1 MDKLHSVYDSMKTRC
16 GFRSIV
22 GVINLQAQRTQRN
35 LLTNRAATCGSESE
49 GTNMLKKAICI
60 LAAGALFFG
69 ALAACA
75 VASTP
80 AAPSV
85 SKDTEQMI
93 ATAGLS
99 SVGTAGQSLRESL
112 GVPAR
117 VEETALPTQIEKC
130 SISIS
135 ADVTVPDVDHLS
147 VYRVSAADFSQ
158 EFAARAF
165 GYFCKD
171 ETMYNY
177 GNIHKTKDQI
187 QARIDSIQQD
197 LDHDYSPDGQ
207 NGDDSWRAE
216 YEAEIAA
223 LKTELQTAREDLG
236 DPIQSVQFSQ
246 EEAIGN
252 GVYTEF
258 QAVNAPKYPYSVN
271 LFLTNNV
278 KYQTDAVQYIASSDT
293 TVAPRSEASFRYCDT
308 RRVSNALFRQ
318 RDVTNESQ
326 IAQLKTTPAQAMK
339 EAASLLD
346 QLGIA
351 DLEPYRVF
359 LTLEHREDG
368 AAGKFAYYVEARRIV
383 DGVEVQS
390 PFNRT
395 YVGSMDDGHEWA
407 YETLNV
413 SLDDEGV
420 IGMAWTSPL
429 SVGPVEVE
437 RANLLPFSS
446 ILTVARNMLGVV
458 NAPLESDLTDYSAYR
473 IEIDRITL
481 SLQRIPDANS
491 VETGLLIPVWNFYG
505 TEHFILP
512 NGIESEQN
520 GEESVDAMEEPY
532 LSINA
537 IDGSVISKTL
547 GY

>member
-1 MDKLHSVYDSMKTRC
+1 
-16 GFRSIV
+16 
-22 GVINLQAQRTQRN
+22 
-35 LLTNRAATCGSESE
+35 
-49 GTNMLKKAICI
+49 MLKKAICI
-60 LAAGALFFG
+60 LAAGTLLFG

-75 VASTP
+75 TAVTP
-80 AAPSV
+80 AASSV

-99 SVGTAGQSLRESL
+99 SVSAAGQSLRESL
-112 GVPAR
+112 GAPAR
-117 VEETALPTQIEKC
+117 VEETALPTQIDKF
-130 SISIS
+130 SISIL

-147 VYRVSAADFSQ
+147 VYRVSAVDFSQ
-158 EFAARAF
+158 EFAAKAF
-165 GYFCKD
+165 GYFCED
-171 ETMYNY
+171 ETMYHY
-177 GNIHKTKDQI
+177 VDIRKTKEQI

-197 LDHDYSPDGQ
+197 LDRDYSPDGQ

-216 YEAEIAA
+216 YEAEIAT
-223 LKTELQTAREDLG
+223 LKAELQTAREGLG

-246 EEAIGN
+246 EEAVGN

-258 QAVNAPKYPYSVN
+258 RAVNAPKYPYSIE

-293 TVAPRSEASFRYCDT
+293 TVAPRSEASFRYCDI

-326 IAQLKTTPAQAMK
+326 IAQLKTTPAQAM
-339 EAASLLD
+339 EETAALLD

-359 LTLEHREDG
+359 LALEHREDG
-368 AAGKFAYYVEARRIV
+368 AAGKYAYYVEARRIV

-395 YVGSMDDGHEWA
+395 YVGDINDGHEWA

-413 SLDDEGV
+413 RLDDEGI

-458 NAPLESDLTDYSAYR
+458 NAPLESDLTDYSACK

-512 NGIESEQN
+512 NDVEAEQN
-520 GEESVDAMEEPY
+520 GGEPVDAMEEPY